1 MTLPDSWPKVTSLD
15 EEEITDVGDGDFGV
29 SESPLRIL
37 GYKVGSSSSLSVAE
51 RRKIISQCFEA
62 KQLDFSDDSSEDY
75 IANWGRAS
83 GAQRLYRIAIHIKAQ
98 ADGRSG
104 IRSPQA
110 RQDWNSDLKWLKT
123 KYYFNFTTK
132 FIWPGS

>member
-1 MTLPDSWPKVTSLD
+1 MG
-15 EEEITDVGDGDFGV
+15 EIDFGV

-51 RRKIISQCFEA
+51 RRKIISQCLES
-62 KQLDFSDDSSEDY
+62 KQLDFSSDSSEDY

-83 GAQRLYRIAIHIKAQ
+83 GAQRLYRIAIHLKSQ

-110 RQDWNSDLKWLKT
+110 RQDWISDLKWLKA
-123 KYYFNFTTK
+123 KYYSNFKSK
-132 FIWPGS
+132 FTWPDY